1 MTHAEMMEIQDQRP
15 NMNYVDYDS
24 KWTSVVINDEFYTN
38 WQWGKGPYYDWCD
51 ANCRDKYNI
60 VKYKTREI
68 IGLFKDP
75 ADAVMFKLRWS

>member
-1 MTHAEMMEIQDQRP
+1 MTYAEMKEIQGQRP
-15 NMNYVDYDS
+15 KMNYVDFSDT
-24 KWTSVVINDEFYTN
+24 WTSVPIDDQFYEQ

-60 VKYKTREI
+60 VKYRSREI
-68 IGLFKDP
+68 IGRFRDP